1 MSHTR
6 PTLLLVVRDIHDKM
20 KIAVSRE
27 DIADST
33 GLSSEEVGKILDLLL
48 EKGTLRRFD
57 GVLYTIR
64 TFEQIAPGLIS
75 IYTGMK
81 SEESLEFAMR
91 GALMIYSPLRE
102 DMLKRAMR
110 DLGFSEKEV
119 DDLIV
124 RDLTMKYLKK
134 VRAIHIGKIRNGSR
148 LVPVGFYAELDAD
161 VHAVMEKLLEYYRRL
176 GFVEE
181 IFEEELLIGRYPPE
195 MAQPARESIK
205 KERIEVRNRLRISS
219 PPILSSP
226 GFLSFTY
233 SSKGLHRD
241 LLLPL

>member
-1 MSHTR
+1 MSRTR
-6 PTLLLVVRDIHDKM
+6 PVLLLVVQDIHDKM

-48 EKGTLRRFD
+48 EKGMLRRFD
-57 GVLYTIR
+57 GVLYTTR
-64 TFEQIAPGLIS
+64 TFERIAPELIS

-81 SEESLEFAMR
+81 SEKSLELAMR

-119 DDLIV
+119 EDLIAS
-124 RDLTMKYLKK
+124 DLTMKHLKK

-195 MAQPARESIK
+195 IASPARAYIK
-205 KERIEVRNRLRISS
+205 KERIEVRNQLRISS
-219 PPILSSP
+219 PPIFASIGVLSLTSLSKDFRQAPLSS
-226 GFLSFTY
+226 L
-233 SSKGLHRD
+233 
-241 LLLPL
+241 